1 MMSSLLVDNAKFA
14 AFTSTWRENGSARQ
28 SIRFQ
33 TEVSLASGR
42 RRRRRRRRRR
52 KTRDRK
58 IRRRRVST
66 TAVVNWG

>member
-1 MMSSLLVDNAKFA
+1 MMSSLLMDNAKFA

-42 RRRRRRRRRR
+42 RRRRRRRR

>member
-1 MMSSLLVDNAKFA
+1 MSSLLMDNAKFA

-42 RRRRRRRRRR
+42 RRRRRRRR

>member
-42 RRRRRRRRRR
+42 RRRRRRRR

-58 IRRRRVST
+58 I
-66 TAVVNWG
+66 

>member
-42 RRRRRRRRRR
+42 RRRRRRRR

>member
-42 RRRRRRRRRR
+42 RRRRRR

>member
-1 MMSSLLVDNAKFA
+1 MSSLLMDNAKFA

-42 RRRRRRRRRR
+42 RRRRRR